1 MYACSSEQGKG
12 INPMAFTS
20 EEIKKFQDMAD
31 EMARLI
37 EDRDTTSNEAV
48 TAYGKIGRV
57 CTKAIAEDAA
67 LAAKRTTR
75 ATNVT
80 RFQTARQNRNS
91 KRNGAIPQPTAARG
105 GTSSAQQQTS

>member
-1 MYACSSEQGKG
+1 
-12 INPMAFTS
+12 MAFKP

-37 EDRDTTSNEAV
+37 EDRDNTSNEASI
-48 TAYGKIGRV
+48 AYSKIGRV
-57 CTKAIAEDAA
+57 CSRAIAEDAA
-67 LAAKRTTR
+67 LAAKRTAR

-91 KRNGAIPQPTAARG
+91 KRNGAAPQPAQPARG
-105 GTSSAQQQTS
+105 GSQPQQQTS